1 MRYGL
6 VPVEA
11 TTPGGNAWTS
21 LVQRNQYSP
30 QGVKQIR
37 FRLAT
42 SGPFIDCSSIAIQA
56 KLTNK
61 SSSHGLVII
70 GPNLGTLVQEARVYL
85 GSVEVERCQFYNR
98 TEAMLQR
105 LESSGK
111 RVQIYD
117 EGFGYSAGTHAGN
130 DFSSAGIAANASKT
144 VVWRPQALGIC
155 AQKNFIPSA
164 FVSGGMIVELLLV
177 NTTEEVCDGA
187 HSTEWELSDVK
198 LLVDVVSV
206 DASLLTSMSKH
217 MLSGGSLTLNM
228 KSYNTV
234 MYAVNSPS
242 MQLLH
247 TRAFTRLNAFFLTFY
262 RSVAASAN
270 TKKVCNHFYLS
281 PSGKDL
287 SLQSQVGERSIPD
300 HRIDNLGQFWHRFLH
315 CVGLANSSST
325 CNITRG
331 AYELDSFI
339 SATDLEAVPLQAHGS
354 GMSTHNSQLTLDLR
368 DLGTDSADLPT
379 SAYLTC
385 WYEALVTIEQ
395 DGVTLAI

>member
-1 MRYGL
+1 MEQILAASSAKL
-6 VPVEA
+6 VDSLDYSSL
-11 TTPGGNAWTS
+11 PGVADYIQSRNQIQIFPEGG
-21 LVQRNQYSP
+21 NQYSP

-56 KLTNK
+56 KVTNK
-61 SSSHGLVII
+61 SSTHVLKIL
-70 GPNLGTLVQEARVYL
+70 GPNLGTMVQEARVYL

-98 TEAMLQR
+98 TEGMLQR
-105 LESSGK
+105 FESADK
-111 RVQIYD
+111 RAQIYD
-117 EGFGYSAGTHAGN
+117 EGFGYSSGTQAGN
-130 DFSSAGIAANASKT
+130 DFVSASIAASTSRT

-187 HSTEWELSDVK
+187 WSTDWEVSDVK

-206 DASLLTSMSKH
+206 DPSLLTSMSRH
-217 MLSGGSLTLNM
+217 MLSSGSLTLNM
-228 KSYNTV
+228 KCYNTV

-247 TRAFTRLNAFFLTFY
+247 TRAFTRLNAFFLSFY
-262 RSVAASAN
+262 RSVAASED

-287 SLQSQVGERSIPD
+287 SLQSQLGEKSMPD

-325 CNITRG
+325 CNITR
-331 AYELDSFI
+331 I
-339 SATDLEAVPLQAHGS
+339 HQ
-354 GMSTHNSQLTLDLR
+354 R
-368 DLGTDSADLPT
+368 DRL
-379 SAYLTC
+379 
-385 WYEALVTIEQ
+385 
-395 DGVTLAI
+395 